1 MRGIV
6 VGVDGSDVS
15 RRALR
20 WALDDAERRGA
31 DVEVVHV
38 YDTAAL
44 YYSEASIHA
53 DLGKLA
59 DRVREDAED
68 LVGGMVA
75 AALAGRGD
83 LSVTPVAI
91 DAPNPAGV
99 LTDRA
104 AEADLL
110 VVGTR
115 GHGGFA
121 GLLLGSVSHQ
131 CVSHPPCPVTV
142 VPYRA

>member
-1 MRGIV
+1 MSGIV
-6 VGVDGSDVS
+6 VGVDGSEVS
-15 RRALR
+15 KQALR
-20 WALDDAERRGA
+20 WALADAERRGA
-31 DVEVVHV
+31 DVDVVHV

-59 DRVREDAED
+59 GRLREDAEQ
-68 LVGGMVA
+68 LVAGIVA
-75 AALAGRGD
+75 EVVSGRGD
-83 LSVTPVAI
+83 RPVTPVAI
-91 DAPNPAGV
+91 DAPTPARV
-99 LTDRA
+99 LMERA
-104 AEADLL
+104 ADADLL

-142 VPYRA
+142 VPHA

>member
-1 MRGIV
+1 MSGIV
-6 VGVDGSDVS
+6 VGVDGSEVS
-15 RRALR
+15 QQALR

-31 DVEVVHV
+31 DVEAVHV
-38 YDTAAL
+38 YNTAAL

-53 DLGKLA
+53 DLGSLA
-59 DRVREDAED
+59 DRLREDAED
-68 LVGGMVA
+68 LVAGMVA
-75 AALAGRGD
+75 EAVTGRGD
-83 LSVTPVAI
+83 RSVTPVAI

-99 LTDRA
+99 LMDRA
-104 AEADLL
+104 ADADLL

-142 VPYRA
+142 VPRA